1 LQVVVE
7 VEDIV
12 ILPVLEVLV
21 VLVEVE
27 LEVVQV
33 VQLHLEL
40 ILLAEEV
47 VEQKIPDQQVQ
58 MVVQVSL

>member
-1 LQVVVE
+1 LQVVEV

-12 ILPVLEVLV
+12 MKPLLV
-21 VLVEVE
+21 DPAVLVEVE

-40 ILLAEEV
+40 IQLAVVV
-47 VEQKIPDQQVQ
+47 VEQKILHQNQ
-58 MVVQVSL
+58 

>member
-1 LQVVVE
+1 VVVE

-33 VQLHLEL
+33 VHLHLEL
-40 ILLAEEV
+40 IQLAEEV

-58 MVVQVSL
+58 MVVPE

>member
-1 LQVVVE
+1 LQVVVGE
-7 VEDIV
+7 EG
-12 ILPVLEVLV
+12 ILIHLVLEVLV

-40 ILLAEEV
+40 IQLVVAE
-47 VEQKIPDQQVQ
+47 VEQKILHQNQ
-58 MVVQVSL
+58 

>member
-33 VQLHLEL
+33 VHLHLEL

-58 MVVQVSL
+58 MVVPE